1 MLHPSHTGKPPISC
15 IVQEARQAK
24 DLGLPPIEFC
34 TGERIV
40 PTSPLDPATEGPSFW
55 AQLKAVSK
63 CSKIVLGASAA
74 GFLREYAPATP
85 AQPST
90 AFLAMILQP

>member
-1 MLHPSHTGKPPISC
+1 MW
-15 IVQEARQAK
+15 QEARQAK

-90 AFLAMILQP
+90 AFLAMILQT